1 MRKFLETII
10 SYPFLKEM
18 FKTIWIARWKWDV
31 LFSPPFH
38 SQSETYGMLYLQ
50 ATKTNQTG
58 NSVLE
63 RIYSSCGS
71 RVELCAQTS
80 KPITFSPESSRL
92 IAASVPS
99 VIASSLSRVV
109 RAGRISPLDVHYSLV
124 FFYFLEICCFYLII
138 SSCSISCVPGGFSD
152 EVPYHFPWLNWFASL
167 QVLCSL
173 GCLSPRIGAINRAVE
188 WRCLIPLPGH
198 PFISNRIKR
207 CWKFLNRLLD
217 PLKVSYSTVGELSL
231 LLIMVEYNEGGTS
244 LVLVTFFIEVSISIL
259 NVLTNFQSVLLLQYL
274 P

>member
-1 MRKFLETII
+1 
-10 SYPFLKEM
+10 M
-18 FKTIWIARWKWDV
+18 FKNIWISHWMWDV

-38 SQSETYGMLYLQ
+38 SQSETYGMFYLQ

-80 KPITFSPESSRL
+80 KPITFSPQSSRL

-99 VIASSLSRVV
+99 VIASSLSRVA

-124 FFYFLEICCFYLII
+124 FFYFLEMCCFTWLLPVAL
-138 SSCSISCVPGGFSD
+138 SALCPCGFSD

-173 GCLSPRIGAINRAVE
+173 GGLSPRIGAINRAVK
-188 WRCLIPLPGH
+188 WRCLDTTPRASIHL
-198 PFISNRIKR
+198 NRIKR

-217 PLKVSYSTVGELSL
+217 PLKVPYSTVAELSS

-244 LVLVTFFIEVSISIL
+244 LVLVMFVMEVSISIL
-259 NVLTNFQSVLLLQYL
+259 NLLTNFQLILLFAISFMGTFLHFL
-274 P
+274 IIFE